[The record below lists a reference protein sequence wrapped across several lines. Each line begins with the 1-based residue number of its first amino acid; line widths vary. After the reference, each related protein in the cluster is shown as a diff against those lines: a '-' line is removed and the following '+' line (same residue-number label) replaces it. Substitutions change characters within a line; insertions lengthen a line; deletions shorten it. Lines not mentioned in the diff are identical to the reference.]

1 MGFPL
6 PIEHRNMPMQDAMML
21 VAHNYDTYKVENR
34 EKEREEI
41 ARKAAKMADDVL
53 LREPDRESH
62 PISVLTT
69 ITLLSE
75 NRYFNQ
81 QLEMC
86 LQINSRRTSVQVS
99 LLVCSLCRF
108 VTPEE
113 LDTLSAYL
121 KDKRT
126 RLLRSTADP
135 LAGRCKHL
143 ILCLKTANS
152 ATYLSFCFKLS

>member
-1 MGFPL
+1 
-6 PIEHRNMPMQDAMML
+6 MQDAMML

-75 NRYFNQ
+75 NRYLIQKTVKVSANHFK
-81 QLEMC
+81 
-86 LQINSRRTSVQVS
+86 RRTNTSPTFC
-99 LLVCSLCRF
+99 L
-108 VTPEE
+108 
-113 LDTLSAYL
+113 
-121 KDKRT
+121 
-126 RLLRSTADP
+126 
-135 LAGRCKHL
+135 L
-143 ILCLKTANS
+143 IL
-152 ATYLSFCFKLS
+152 

>member
-1 MGFPL
+1 
-6 PIEHRNMPMQDAMML
+6 MQDAMML

-75 NRYFNQ
+75 NRCLFQ
-81 QLEMC
+81 QLQTC
-86 LQINSRRTSVQVS
+86 LNVFNILFKTGLKLRLWYVS
-99 LLVCSLCRF
+99 
-108 VTPEE
+108 
-113 LDTLSAYL
+113 
-121 KDKRT
+121 
-126 RLLRSTADP
+126 
-135 LAGRCKHL
+135 
-143 ILCLKTANS
+143 
-152 ATYLSFCFKLS
+152 

>member
-1 MGFPL
+1 
-6 PIEHRNMPMQDAMML
+6 ML

-75 NRYFNQ
+75 NRYLIQ
-81 QLEMC
+81 QLEMRPDFK
-86 LQINSRRTSVQVS
+86 RRASVRVS
-99 LLVCSLCRF
+99 LLVCWLCRF
-108 VTPEE
+108 MTPEE

-121 KDKRT
+121 KDKRA

-135 LAGRCKHL
+135 LAGTSIHP
-143 ILCLKTANS
+143 ILCVEQLQILQS
-152 ATYLSFCFKLS
+152 AQTQIVLNNRFQ

>member
-1 MGFPL
+1 
-6 PIEHRNMPMQDAMML
+6 MQDAMML

-75 NRYFNQ
+75 NRFLMQ
-81 QLEMC
+81 QLEMR
-86 LQINSRRTSVQVS
+86 LQASREGRIHQ
-99 LLVCSLCRF
+99 LIFVCSPSRF

-113 LDTLSAYL
+113 LDTLTAYL
-121 KDKRT
+121 KDKRA

-135 LAGRCKHL
+135 LTGEGK
-143 ILCLKTANS
+143 KTD
-152 ATYLSFCFKLS
+152 F

>member
-1 MGFPL
+1 
-6 PIEHRNMPMQDAMML
+6 ML

-75 NRYFNQ
+75 NRFLIE

-86 LQINSRRTSVQVS
+86 LQGSQKEQDTS
-99 LLVCSLCRF
+99 F
-108 VTPEE
+108 
-113 LDTLSAYL
+113 
-121 KDKRT
+121 
-126 RLLRSTADP
+126 
-135 LAGRCKHL
+135 
-143 ILCLKTANS
+143 
-152 ATYLSFCFKLS
+152 SFCLFAL

>member
-1 MGFPL
+1 
-6 PIEHRNMPMQDAMML
+6 MQDAMML

-75 NRYFNQ
+75 NRFLIQ
-81 QLEMC
+81 RPSMC
-86 LQINSRRTSVQVS
+86 LPAPEKEKYTGF
-99 LLVCSLCRF
+99 SLCALTF
-108 VTPEE
+108 
-113 LDTLSAYL
+113 
-121 KDKRT
+121 
-126 RLLRSTADP
+126 
-135 LAGRCKHL
+135 
-143 ILCLKTANS
+143 
-152 ATYLSFCFKLS
+152 

>member
-1 MGFPL
+1 
-6 PIEHRNMPMQDAMML
+6 MPMQDAMML

-75 NRYFNQ
+75 NRYQ
-81 QLEMC
+81 V
-86 LQINSRRTSVQVS
+86 RR
-99 LLVCSLCRF
+99 
-108 VTPEE
+108 
-113 LDTLSAYL
+113 
-121 KDKRT
+121 
-126 RLLRSTADP
+126 
-135 LAGRCKHL
+135 G
-143 ILCLKTANS
+143 LKTIM
-152 ATYLSFCFKLS
+152 FKPVVICVIHIPAKPKLQVA

>member
-1 MGFPL
+1 
-6 PIEHRNMPMQDAMML
+6 MQDAMML

-75 NRYFNQ
+75 NRYLIQ
-81 QLEMC
+81 QIEKVSA
-86 LQINSRRTSVQVS
+86 NHFKRRTNTSS
-99 LLVCSLCRF
+99 SFCL
-108 VTPEE
+108 
-113 LDTLSAYL
+113 
-121 KDKRT
+121 
-126 RLLRSTADP
+126 
-135 LAGRCKHL
+135 L
-143 ILCLKTANS
+143 IL
-152 ATYLSFCFKLS
+152 

>member
-1 MGFPL
+1 
-6 PIEHRNMPMQDAMML
+6 ML

-75 NRYFNQ
+75 NRYFIQ

-99 LLVCSLCRF
+99 LLVCRLCRF

-121 KDKRT
+121 KDKRA

-135 LAGRCKHL
+135 LAGKCKHR

-152 ATYLSFCFKLS
+152 ATCLSFCFILKIIDLNQY